1 MFVISLSVCYCYIC
15 TIKLPSVTV
24 EGLTWQPQVIV
35 VLSTEAETLRGLVE
49 AEYGPLAL
57 VVYLA
62 VRNMLTSSYFC
73 FCLYSGS
80 KVNAIVPSLCS
91 CHYMHL
97 YLCKCLCVHFVC
109 SASKYMQCMLLCI
122 AEFFSCPHRTI
133 HILSSLLQVMLSIFS
148 ALLWFMFIVF
158 AALM

>member
-1 MFVISLSVCYCYIC
+1 MFVISLSICYCYIC

-24 EGLTWQPQVIV
+24 EGLTWQPRVIV

-97 YLCKCLCVHFVC
+97 YLCKCLCVFALFAVLLINIC
-109 SASKYMQCMLLCI
+109 SACCY
-122 AEFFSCPHRTI
+122 A
-133 HILSSLLQVMLSIFS
+133 
-148 ALLWFMFIVF
+148 
-158 AALM
+158 